1 MYHYLMPKYPYEH
14 YFPFSKIRKEQ
25 RTAIEFAID
34 AFESG
39 KNYVVLELGTGVGK
53 SATGLAIARYMEAH
67 GEALKKEDGELLTGA
82 YVVTTQ
88 KILQAQYLNDFGP
101 ASGKNL
107 VRSIKSSNNYK
118 CGFYE
123 DQTCAESK
131 RILSKLKKQLAGTEF
146 QKHCKVSC
154 PYSIEKQQ
162 FIDSPVSITNFP
174 YILAE
179 STYAGKLE
187 PRALLI
193 VDEAHNTEGE
203 LSKFIEVTFSE
214 KFAKD
219 VLKCKPAKNESQAAI
234 FDWIKT
240 TYKRALTK
248 HISSL
253 EKSLMKLS
261 NDIEGY
267 GIQSKQYELL
277 EKHVSKIETF
287 VEVYKPENWVMNVA
301 TPPLDNKKA
310 GKKYEFKPIDVSPYA
325 FNSFFKLGGRVLM
338 MSATIVDKQVF
349 CESLGLK
356 MTDVAYLTIP
366 SPFPVENRPIHY
378 IPAGSMSK
386 SMIDKTLP
394 IMVETVKMLLEKHA
408 MDKGIIHCTNY
419 RIAKH
424 IKENIVSDRLMLHDS
439 TNRDEV
445 LKVHISSKEP
455 TVLLSPSMMEGV
467 DLKDDLSRFQIMC
480 KVPFP
485 YLGDLVVKK
494 RMEKNE
500 KWYPYMTAKSIIQS
514 LGRSIR
520 NENDHAISYILDSD
534 WDRFFSKNRNLFP
547 NEFNT
552 LIS

>member
-1 MYHYLMPKYPYEH
+1 MPKYPYEH
-14 YFPFSKIRKEQ
+14 YFPFKTIRKEQ
-25 RTAIEFAID
+25 KEAIEFAINS
-34 AFESG
+34 FESG
-39 KNYVVLELGTGVGK
+39 KKYVVLELGTGVGK
-53 SATGLAIARYMEAH
+53 SATGLTIARYLEAH
-67 GEALKKEDGELLTGA
+67 SEAIKKEDGEILTGA

-88 KILQAQYLNDFGP
+88 KILQTQYLNDFGP
-101 ASGKNL
+101 TSGKNL
-107 VRSIKSSNNYK
+107 VRSIKSSTNYQ
-118 CGFYE
+118 CGFYT
-123 DQTCAESK
+123 DQSCAESK
-131 RILSKLKKQLAGTEF
+131 RILSKLTKQLAGTEF
-146 QKHCKVSC
+146 QKHCKVTC

-162 FIDSPVSITNFP
+162 FIDSPVSVTNFP

-179 STYAGKLE
+179 STYSGKLE
-187 PRALLI
+187 PRALLV
-193 VDEAHNTEGE
+193 VDEAHNTESE
-203 LSKFIEVTFSE
+203 LGKFIEVTFSE

-219 VLKCKPAKNESQAAI
+219 ILKCKPPKNEQQSTI
-234 FDWIKT
+234 FEWIKT

-253 EKSLMKLS
+253 EKSLLKLS

-287 VEVYKPENWVMNVA
+287 VEVYKPQNWIMNIA
-301 TPPLDNKKA
+301 MPSFESKKA
-310 GKKYEFKPIDVSPYA
+310 GKKYEFKPIDVSPYS
-325 FNSFFKLGGRVLM
+325 FNTFFKLGGRVLM

-356 MTDVAYLTIP
+356 LDEVAYLSIQ

-386 SMIDKTLP
+386 STIDKTLP
-394 IMVETVKMLLEKHA
+394 IMVETIKLLLEKHDK
-408 MDKGIIHCTNY
+408 DKGIIHCTNY
-419 RIAKH
+419 KIARY
-424 IKENIVSDRLMLHDS
+424 IKDNIDSDRLMLHDS
-439 TNRDEV
+439 TNRDAV
-445 LKVHISSKEP
+445 LKLHVENEEP

-467 DLKDDLSRFQIMC
+467 DLKDDLSRFQIVC

-500 KWYPYMTAKSIIQS
+500 KWYPYMTAKLIIQS

-520 NENDHAISYILDSD
+520 NETDHAISYILDGD
-534 WDRFFSKNRNLFP
+534 WERFYRKNKELFP
-547 NEFNT
+547 KEFNH
-552 LIS
+552 LMQ